1 MFPALSA
8 SALYTMVYVFSFV
21 VSTPE
26 SFKDTVPLYERINDA
41 TVAVESS
48 TYPLNDSGV

>member
-8 SALYTMVYVFSFV
+8 SALYTIMYVSGFV

-26 SFKDTVPLYERINDA
+26 SFEDTVPLYERSLSA
-41 TVAVESS
+41 TVASSS
-48 TYPLNDSGV
+48 T